1 MRRIGHLLPSTS
13 LGAER
18 WAAQICAPVPV
29 EAAHPTAR
37 AALPEQLCGPAI
49 AGGQEAELTR
59 GAAQLAQ
66 AGADAVVWNGGSCG
80 LHGLAHARAVART
93 IEATAG
99 VPASTVTLGQL
110 DLLARH
116 ALPSLALITAG
127 SRESAGRV
135 ADTYVAAGLRVAS
148 VTALGLGTPREAA
161 ELPVARLRRL
171 LLDAGTGD
179 ARCLVVAGTELPVA
193 PVAALVERQLGKPV
207 FDGARVA
214 VHTGLKLLGLHV
226 NAPSWG
232 RMFISGA
239 HAGVCC
245 DTH

>member
-18 WAAQICAPVPV
+18 WVAQICAPLSV
-29 EAAHPTAR
+29 EAVHPTAR
-37 AALPEQLCGPAI
+37 ATLPEQLCGPAI
-49 AGGQEAELTR
+49 AGAQAVELER

-66 AGADAVVWNGGSCG
+66 AGADVVVWNGGSCG
-80 LHGLAHARAVART
+80 LHGLAHARAVVRT

-116 ALPSLALITAG
+116 ALPSLALVTAG

-135 ADTYVAAGLRVAS
+135 ADTYVAAGLRVTS

-171 LLDAGTGD
+171 LLDARHRRRAVSGGGGHG
-179 ARCLVVAGTELPVA
+179 AAGGA
-193 PVAALVERQLGKPV
+193 GG
-207 FDGARVA
+207 GARGAGARQAGVRRGA
-214 VHTGLKLLGLHV
+214 
-226 NAPSWG
+226 G
-232 RMFISGA
+232 RGA
-239 HAGVCC
+239 HGHGAPRPACQLPCLGRAVRLRRPRGSVL
-245 DTH
+245 